1 VTGRVGDD
9 IKKHRNVICILKLSL
24 WTT

>member
-9 IKKHRNVICILKLSL
+9 IKKHRSVICILKLSL